1 MTEDNGWLETTDRKI
16 LNWLWRPDRPSEGA
30 AKLGQYSLQV
40 AYLSLRNFFGRS
52 LSFQASALTFITILG
67 LVPALAIS
75 FSLAKGLGFAD
86 SMRALLINEY
96 TEGQHEV
103 MEYILSYV
111 DRTNVSALGI
121 VGLAMLVIS
130 LVLALSNAENA
141 FNRIWEIKQT
151 RTIFRKFTD
160 YLSVLVI
167 CPLMIVA
174 GTGIWAGMA
183 SNEVVQWLTN
193 QALIGEVADMGLRLG
208 PLLMLAAGFIFM
220 YMFLPNTRV
229 PLVSAVIAGVV
240 ASAMWWGVQSVYI
253 LFQVGVAK
261 YNAIYGGFASLPL
274 FLVWLHVSWTVVLY
288 GAELAH
294 TDYICRNDMI
304 PEAVL
309 PPISAS
315 KRQALSLDL
324 MMVVAR
330 RFHDGKQALPLNSL
344 AKELGVT
351 RNRAAGAAESL
362 IMAGLLTMP
371 DENDVMMPARDL
383 SVINVG
389 ELATAV
395 GASMQPGAYG
405 DAKDPVIGEMLS
417 NLCDAVNGALGD
429 TTLLDLVR
437 STPTEA
443 QKQ

>member
-1 MTEDNGWLETTDRKI
+1 MTEDNGWLENTDRKI
-16 LNWLWRPDRPSEGA
+16 LNWLWRPGRPTNGA
-30 AKLGQYSLQV
+30 ARIGQYSLQV
-40 AYLSLRNFFGRS
+40 AYLSLRNFFGRN

-86 SMRALLINEY
+86 SMRKLLINEY

-111 DRTNVSALGI
+111 DKTNVGALGI
-121 VGLAMLVIS
+121 VGLAVLVVS
-130 LVLALSNAENA
+130 LILALSNAENA

-167 CPLMIVA
+167 CPLMIIA
-174 GTGIWAGMA
+174 ATGIWAGMA

-193 QALIGEVADMGLRLG
+193 QAVIGEVANMGMRLG
-208 PLLMLAAGFIFM
+208 PLLMLAGGFIFM

-229 PLVSAVIAGVV
+229 PLVSALIAGLV

-253 LFQVGVAK
+253 QFQVGVAK

-294 TDYICRNDMI
+294 TDYLCRNDMI

-315 KRQALSLDL
+315 KRQALTLDL

-330 RFHDGKQALPLNSL
+330 RFHGGKPALPINSL
-344 AKELGVT
+344 AKQLGLT
-351 RNRAAGAAESL
+351 RNQAAGAAESL
-362 IMAGLLTMP
+362 ITAGLLTLP

-383 SVINVG
+383 SSINVR

-395 GASMQPGAYG
+395 GAGLQPGADG
-405 DAKDPVIGEMLS
+405 DAADPAISGILAK
-417 NLCDAVNGALGD
+417 LCDAVNGALGE

-437 STPTEA
+437 VPEQSV
-443 QKQ
+443 

>member
-1 MTEDNGWLETTDRKI
+1 MTDDNGWLENTDRKI
-16 LNWLWRPDRPSEGA
+16 LNWLWRKSRPTKGVA
-30 AKLGQYSLQV
+30 MWGQYALQV

-96 TEGQHEV
+96 TEGQHQV

-111 DRTNVSALGI
+111 DRTNVGALGI
-121 VGLAMLVIS
+121 VGLALLVTS

-141 FNRIWEIKQT
+141 FNRIWDVKHT

-167 CPLMIVA
+167 CPLLIVA

-193 QALIGEVADMGLRLG
+193 QAVIGEVASMGLRLG
-208 PLLMLAAGFIFM
+208 PLLMLALGFIFM

-229 PLVSAVIAGVV
+229 PLVSALIAGVV

-253 LFQVGVAK
+253 QFQVGVAK

-294 TDYICRNDMI
+294 TDYLCRNDMI

-315 KRQALSLDL
+315 KRQALTLDL
-324 MMVVAR
+324 MMLISR
-330 RFHDGKQALPLNSL
+330 RFHGGQQALPLNSL
-344 AKELGVT
+344 AKELGIT
-351 RNRAAGAAESL
+351 RNQAAGAAEPL
-362 IMAGLLTMP
+362 VRAGLLTPP
-371 DENDVMMPARDL
+371 DDNDVMMPARDL
-383 SVINVG
+383 SSISAR

-395 GASMQPGAYG
+395 GAGIVPGAD
-405 DAKDPVIGEMLS
+405 DAAADPVIGGVLAK
-417 NLCDAVNGALGD
+417 LCNAVDGALGE

-437 STPTEA
+437 TPGQEV
-443 QKQ
+443 